1 LTRRAAEPYDFR
13 LDLFFWRADMYA
25 VILSGGKQYAVK
37 PGETV
42 RLEKL
47 AAAQGE
53 AVQFDR
59 VALIAADDGQVTV
72 GEPFVKGGLVKG
84 EVTGH
89 GRGPKVKI
97 IKFRRRKNYRR
108 RQGHRQAYTEVKI
121 SEILGQ

>member
-1 LTRRAAEPYDFR
+1 
-13 LDLFFWRADMYA
+13 MYA

-47 AAAQGE
+47 AAAQGA
-53 AVQFDR
+53 AVEFDR
-59 VALIAADDGQVTV
+59 VALISGDDGQVAV
-72 GEPFVKGGLVKG
+72 GTPFVEGGLVRG

-89 GRGPKVKI
+89 GRGAKVKI

-121 SEILGQ
+121 SEIVTQ